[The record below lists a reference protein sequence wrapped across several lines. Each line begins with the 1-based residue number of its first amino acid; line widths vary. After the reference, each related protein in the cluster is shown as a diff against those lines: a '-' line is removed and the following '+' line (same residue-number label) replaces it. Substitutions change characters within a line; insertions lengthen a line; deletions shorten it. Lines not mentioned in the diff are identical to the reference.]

1 MVVGRVVID
10 GILHNDLF
18 VIAQP
23 EYRQGVEARGYAM
36 AESMVSFVPA
46 PKNIEDGIA
55 ANRYLFTPIY
65 AQEVKHRRAT
75 RKRDIK
81 GI

>member
-1 MVVGRVVID
+1 MI
-10 GILHNDLF
+10 
-18 VIAQP
+18 
-23 EYRQGVEARGYAM
+23 
-36 AESMVSFVPA
+36 ESMVSFVAP
-46 PKNIEDGIA
+46 PKNIADGIA

-65 AQEVKHRRAT
+65 AQEVAHRRAT